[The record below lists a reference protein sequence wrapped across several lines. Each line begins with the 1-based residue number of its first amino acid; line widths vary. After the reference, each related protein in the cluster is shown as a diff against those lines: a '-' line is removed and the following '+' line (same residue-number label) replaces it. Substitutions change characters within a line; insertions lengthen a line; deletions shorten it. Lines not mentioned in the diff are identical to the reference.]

1 MHSKRLSSA
10 GGGKYRLYHER
21 FRLYI
26 LQKVSEQDIALFND
40 KFITLCE
47 TALEIISEKDIPEK
61 ETYALEFIST
71 HFFISAM
78 EGETE
83 CLNIEKVAALRKYA
97 YDQKYWERQI
107 KASKGFEWSKKMLN
121 EMMAWASKY
130 KEDEE
135 MIECA
140 LQLVNIHDLV
150 QSVGIQIIDFFTSG
164 QYEAAFNR
172 LESFNSETSFVLIIL
187 TLIELSE
194 DEDLIEI
201 NKVTIKKIDQYMQLK
216 FSEIERFNKVLAP
229 DLILKVINKLEEK
242 NINLHLLKEYV
253 SKDNLEWIEAISA
266 NHDLS
271 KADYLGIV
279 YNLLIFDK
287 MDEASMKFAELV
299 KSYSGSHHNIIYT
312 SKIDLILL
320 KEIIDK
326 MNYKPNNIEFLA
338 FLRGLRGKASF
349 YDISYI
355 FYNEYQILKNLVFDT
370 IILDEHSYHNQ
381 IKVRKELSEYSSK
394 NNYYI
399 LSEKLLELYREGELE
414 NEHYLDDYNSIL
426 LDLAEW
432 KLEQKK
438 DDDAQLFIQRILK
451 EAWGSQLDEARIF
464 NSIIS
469 FRKNA
474 FSKTYEIINE
484 IEDKEY
490 KLKAFY
496 TLFFDGK
503 KQNNLN
509 KQEDYIMG
517 AISFLEQDLEEFDLF
532 YIYKENAIRCFNN
545 KWTDEFIEF
554 TEKMMSSSENGFYNK
569 IALCDFYNKTSQKE
583 NIGAIIDDLT
593 DDFDNLEA
601 YEKWVLLGEVVSLN
615 RKEYL
620 PFLNNNL
627 IQLIIE
633 EETSINQLSIIVAD
647 LLSLDLLSIAVPLL
661 DNVQITSE
669 FIKLNQRQV
678 CQLIP
683 LLSKDVLKIKHL
695 LQMHSLSYLFF
706 QKDSRSFKE
715 EKIKNTLNLQWAID
729 IKNQLPN

>member
-1 MHSKRLSSA
+1 
-10 GGGKYRLYHER
+10 
-21 FRLYI
+21 
-26 LQKVSEQDIALFND
+26 
-40 KFITLCE
+40 
-47 TALEIISEKDIPEK
+47 
-61 ETYALEFIST
+61 
-71 HFFISAM
+71 
-78 EGETE
+78 
-83 CLNIEKVAALRKYA
+83 LNIEKVAALRKYA

-601 YEKWVLLGEVVSLN
+601 DEKWVLLGEVVSLN